1 MRRTFRA
8 CPLTHRPTALFG
20 RAPHTGWLEHQLAA
34 ARWLLNASRAQ
45 SEAGE
50 PTRRAAE
57 QWLSRLASEELSR
70 QCQARLTA
78 CEGAAERCT
87 GLSASEEEPIH
98 ASGWLRRAWPTQTI
112 EHGAS
117 ATPTIGPAAAGPE
130 WFGSR
135 RYELRAL

>member
-1 MRRTFRA
+1 MLSSSHTFA
-8 CPLTHRPTALFG
+8 NPVFG
-20 RAPHTGWLEHQLAA
+20 RGSTGCLGTGWLLAPA
-34 ARWLLNASRAQ
+34 GWLLNASRAQ

-57 QWLSRLASEELSR
+57 QCLSRLASEELSR

-130 WFGSR
+130 WLGSR
-135 RYELRAL
+135 HSELRAL